1 MAKNYIPQISVY
13 YTERNY
19 NEYNN
24 AIQDAISRFKSF
36 YSRFDK
42 RLLTTKKKVNVNLKG
57 RILNV
62 SINFNKCR
70 YSQCYEIVNY
80 NEVQGQTIDY

>member
-19 NEYNN
+19 NDYNN
-24 AIQDAISRFKSF
+24 AIQDAIKRFKDY

-42 RLLTTKKKVNVNLKG
+42 RLLTTKKKANVNLKG
-57 RILNV
+57 KVLNV
-62 SINFNKCR
+62 NIDFNR
-70 YSQCYEIVNY
+70 VHYSQCYEIVNY
-80 NEVQGQTIDY
+80 NEVQGQTIHY

>member
-1 MAKNYIPQISVY
+1 MAKNYIPQISAY

-24 AIQDAISRFKSF
+24 AIQDAISRFKNF

-42 RLLTTKKKVNVNLKG
+42 RSQQRKK
-57 RILNV
+57 
-62 SINFNKCR
+62 
-70 YSQCYEIVNY
+70 
-80 NEVQGQTIDY
+80 

>member
-24 AIQDAISRFKSF
+24 AIQDAIKRFKDY

-42 RLLTTKKKVNVNLKG
+42 RLLTTKKKVNVSLKG
-57 RILNV
+57 KVLNV
-62 SINFNKCR
+62 NIDFNKVH

-80 NEVQGQTIDY
+80 NEVQGQTIHY

>member
-1 MAKNYIPQISVY
+1 MAKNYIPQISIY

-19 NEYNN
+19 NEFNN
-24 AIQDAISRFKSF
+24 AIQDAIKRFKDY

-57 RILNV
+57 KVLNV
-62 SINFNKCR
+62 NIDFNR
-70 YSQCYEIVNY
+70 VHYSQCYEIVNY
-80 NEVQGQTIDY
+80 NEVQGQTIHY

>member
-19 NEYNN
+19 NDYNN
-24 AIQDAISRFKSF
+24 AIQDAIKRFKDY

-57 RILNV
+57 KVLNV
-62 SINFNKCR
+62 NIDFNR
-70 YSQCYEIVNY
+70 VHYSQCYEIVNY
-80 NEVQGQTIDY
+80 NEVQGQTIHY